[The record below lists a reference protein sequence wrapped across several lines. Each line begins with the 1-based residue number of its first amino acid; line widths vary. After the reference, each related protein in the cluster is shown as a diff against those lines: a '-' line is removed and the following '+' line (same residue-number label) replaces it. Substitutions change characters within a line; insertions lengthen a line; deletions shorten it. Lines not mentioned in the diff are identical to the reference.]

1 MARPTSFQ
9 SITFLFCS
17 SFTDSFSAFTY
28 STVVK
33 LLTTPFYHNL
43 SFENDSSVSFHLMQ
57 HCYNDKHY
65 NQLSDWSL
73 LIIPLLKS
81 FTMTASLYLEMLLF
95 SNAVPF
101 LSSLLEGF
109 STLSLSDYH
118 CMFFFF
124 FFFSSFLIFLPFRF
138 SISLSC
144 C

>member
-9 SITFLFCS
+9 SITSLFHS
-17 SFTDSFSAFTY
+17 SFMDSFSA
-28 STVVK
+28 STHSAVVR
-33 LLTTPFYHNL
+33 LLTTPFYHKL
-43 SFENDSSVSFHLMQ
+43 SSKDDPSVSFHLMW
-57 HCYNDKHY
+57 HCHDDKCY

-73 LIIPLLKS
+73 PILPLPKL
-81 FTMTASLYLEMLLF
+81 FTTTASLYLKMLLF

-124 FFFSSFLIFLPFRF
+124 FFFFFFFSFFSSF
-138 SISLSC
+138 
-144 C
+144 